1 MPTPVPF
8 LPPADLHDIV
18 RGMAVV
24 CRLYDKADP
33 DVTFRLDPALGA
45 AVGRWRDFDGN
56 SCHLLFSPDGAVL
69 LGFDGASPMAPAA
82 RAADTGE
89 FEAFPGLYDQ
99 LPAAL
104 RHHLDAD
111 PFADDG
117 FDLREVTFALWNT
130 AKTKDWQKGDGI
142 AYPARPGGDPDG
154 QAAVLAKLRAYYSD
168 FPGAF
173 EETYQW
179 DLDPD
184 AVTDLLSG
192 DRVSLNVV
200 RALKPDSKDLLD
212 AKRWL
217 GDMGFVVDG
226 G

>member
-1 MPTPVPF
+1 MPLTVPF

-33 DVTFRLDPALGA
+33 DVTFRLDHQRRAGLGT
-45 AVGRWRDFDGN
+45 WRDFDGN
-56 SCHLLFSPDGAVL
+56 SAHLLFTPDGAVL
-69 LGFDGASPMAPAA
+69 LGYAAASPLTPAA

-89 FEAFPGLYDQ
+89 FDAFPGLYDQ
-99 LPAAL
+99 MPAVL
-104 RHHLDAD
+104 REHVDAD
-111 PFADDG
+111 PFAEHG
-117 FDLREVTFALWNT
+117 FDPREVTLVLWNT
-130 AKTKDWQKGDGI
+130 AKTRDWQKGDAI
-142 AYPARPGGDPDG
+142 PLPPGPDPDG
-154 QAAVLAKLRAYYSD
+154 QKLILGKLKAFYTD

-173 EETYQW
+173 EETYRW

-200 RALKPDSKDLLD
+200 RALKPDSKELFE
-212 AKRWL
+212 AKGWL
-217 GDMGFVVDG
+217 GGMGFVVDG